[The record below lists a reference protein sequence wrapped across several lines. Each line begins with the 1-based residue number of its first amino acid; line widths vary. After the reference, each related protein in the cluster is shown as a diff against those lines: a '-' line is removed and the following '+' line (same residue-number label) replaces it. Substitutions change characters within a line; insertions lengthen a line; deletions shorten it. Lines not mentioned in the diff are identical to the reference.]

1 MLVPTNEALAK
12 IPSEDLLALSRD
24 PATLKNI
31 LLYHIVSGLQ
41 VKNDFVF
48 GRHFFLNSTNGHVI
62 RVYRSAVRLGSSL
75 VPIVFIWLGFFHR
88 TPGGLVR
95 KGNIIS
101 LSVVFYK
108 RQCGTLGLPV
118 EAISFVCLLFC
129 GLSPC
134 FVYVVPDKANL
145 T

>member
-62 RVYRSAVRLGSSL
+62 RVYRSAVRPRSSL
-75 VPIVFIWLGFFHR
+75 VPIVFTWPGFIHR
-88 TPGGLVR
+88 TPGRPVTSE
-95 KGNIIS
+95 KGIS
-101 LSVVFYK
+101 LSVVS
-108 RQCGTLGLPV
+108 L
-118 EAISFVCLLFC
+118 
-129 GLSPC
+129 
-134 FVYVVPDKANL
+134 
-145 T
+145 